1 LYHVDLKSEEPIYD
15 ALSYVWGT
23 VVYDRSFECP
33 TGIVM
38 ITKSLDVAL
47 QRLRS
52 PEKIQHIWADGICI
66 NQQNILER
74 ESQVKL
80 MGLVY
85 TQAKMVKIWL
95 GPDTLHV
102 AKKAF
107 GLVEQFSLNLANYR
121 DITMD
126 WSPLVEL
133 SSLEYFKRIWVRG
146 TSRH

>member
-1 LYHVDLKSEEPIYD
+1 
-15 ALSYVWGT
+15 
-23 VVYDRSFECP
+23 
-33 TGIVM
+33 M

-133 SSLEYFKRIWVRG
+133 SSLEYFKRGSFFAIDQCQMKRPGHRRG
-146 TSRH
+146 RLDELQSCLSIAASQ